1 MNFSLPRAVNF
12 DLSEQYQESTV
23 DKWDKKR
30 KDLNNR
36 LRRIEGQI
44 RGIQRQLENGEEC
57 EAVAAQMSAARK
69 AMDKAFFTMMSCAVS
84 QELEKHTVMT
94 EDMESGVEDITRI
107 LAKYA

>member
-1 MNFSLPRAVNF
+1 M
-12 DLSEQYQESTV
+12 

-57 EAVAAQMSAARK
+57 EAVAEQMSAARK
-69 AMDKAFFTMMSCAVS
+69 AMDKAFFTMMSCAVT
-84 QELEKHTVMT
+84 QELEKHAALTD
-94 EDMESGVEDITRI
+94 DMESGVEDITRI
-107 LAKYA
+107 LTKYA